1 MYRRNLG
8 HSRVK
13 NLFRF
18 ASPKMNRVLTVES
31 SLEFDA
37 CFHFEYSPTIEQ
49 FEAQPE
55 GFFYTFNGRQCGY
68 TPDFAVID
76 GGKWRFI
83 EVKPQSKVLQSDFRS
98 RFHAKQLQAN
108 ALGLNLVLVTDK
120 QIRVNPILNNLKLL
134 HRYSGFQAMT
144 PLHLHLL
151 RLVKH
156 IGSVTVAGLVE
167 ASGEEP
173 GSVLATTLSLVAR
186 GQVSTD
192 LLNGELGLASQ
203 VWC

>member
-18 ASPKMNRVLTVES
+18 ASPKMNHVLTVES

-49 FEAQPE
+49 FEAQPK
-55 GFFYTFNGRQCGY
+55 GFYYTFNGRQCGY
-68 TPDFAVID
+68 TPDFAVLD
-76 GGKWRFI
+76 KGVRRFI
-83 EVKPQSKVLQSDFRS
+83 EVKPQSKATKSDFRN
-98 RFHAKQLQAN
+98 RFYAKQLQAN
-108 ALGLNLVLVTDK
+108 ALGLNLVLVTDR
-120 QIRVNPILNNLKLL
+120 QIRVNPILNNLKLV
-134 HRYSGFQAMT
+134 HRYSGFQAAT
-144 PLHLHLL
+144 SLHLHLL
-151 RLVKH
+151 RMIKRV
-156 IGSVTVAGLVE
+156 GSVTVAELVE

-173 GSVLATTLSLVAR
+173 GSVLATTLSLVAG

-192 LLNGELGLASQ
+192 
-203 VWC
+203 